1 MQFEYQAKDNS
12 GELRTGIVVAE
23 TQGRAEGLL
32 VENGLTI
39 LSLTVVKEN
48 IWSKVFP
55 FGQGVPSKELVLFSR
70 QLSTLIGAKVP
81 ILQSLRILLE
91 QVSNKK
97 LKKII
102 AEVISSIENGNSLSL
117 SLSRYPNV
125 FGSVYISVIHSGELS
140 GSLENSLNYLSDQ
153 LERDYDLTTK
163 VKSAMTY
170 PVFILAALLVI
181 GSLMFLFILPRL
193 TDVLLE
199 QGGQLPP
206 LTLALINFTQ
216 FFQKFWW
223 ILFLALFGAIIG
235 LRYAANTTEGRYVF
249 DRLKI
254 ATPIIGPIFE
264 KIYLARFSRNLST
277 LIASGIP
284 IIKSLEVVAELVNN
298 VIYRDIIL
306 DAAKKLSTGKTIADA
321 LSGHKEIPIIVT
333 QMVDVGEKSA
343 TLTSILQKLASYY
356 EKEVDAKIA
365 TLTSLMEPIIM
376 LVLGLAV
383 GILVAGILLPIY
395 NLASNAG

>member
-1 MQFEYQAKDNS
+1 MQFEYQAKDRG

-23 TQGRAEGLL
+23 TQPRAESLL
-32 VENGLTI
+32 TENGLTI
-39 LSLTVVKEN
+39 LALTIVKEN

-55 FGQGVPSKELVLFSR
+55 FGKSIPSKELVLFSR

-81 ILQSLRILLE
+81 ILQALRILLE

-102 AEVISSIENGNSLSL
+102 AELISGIENGNSLSL
-117 SLSRYPNV
+117 SLSRYPHV
-125 FGSVYISVIHSGELS
+125 FGSVYVSVVHSGELS

-153 LERDYDLTTK
+153 LERDYDLTSK
-163 VKSAMTY
+163 VKGAMTY
-170 PVFILAALLVI
+170 PVFILSALIVI

-199 QGGQLPP
+199 QGGKLPP
-206 LTLALINFTQ
+206 LTLALINFTK
-216 FFQKFWW
+216 FFQSFWW
-223 ILFLALFGAIIG
+223 LLFILLGGAIIAI
-235 LRYAANTTEGRYVF
+235 RYAVNTTQGRYAF

-254 ATPIIGPIFE
+254 SAPIIGSIFE

-277 LIASGIP
+277 LVASGIP
-284 IIKSLEVVAELVNN
+284 IIKSLEVVADLVNN

-306 DAAKKLSTGKTIADA
+306 DAAKKLATGKTIADA

-343 TLTSILQKLASYY
+343 TLTPILQKLASYY
-356 EKEVDAKIA
+356 EKEVDAKIS
-365 TLTSLMEPIIM
+365 TLTSLMEPVIM
-376 LVLGLAV
+376 LALGLAV